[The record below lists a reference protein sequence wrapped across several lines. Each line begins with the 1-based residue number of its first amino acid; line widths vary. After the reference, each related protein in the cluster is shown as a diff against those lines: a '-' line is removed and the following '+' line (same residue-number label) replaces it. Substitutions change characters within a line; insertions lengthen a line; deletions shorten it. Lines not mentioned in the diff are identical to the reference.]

1 MLNLISLVL
10 FRIAKWALGRNEFAN
25 INVNDI
31 LFNREACMS
40 CSPSKRR
47 IVVWSPPSLGLLNF
61 NVNEAARAKP
71 GLVGIGKILRND
83 SALCM

>member
-1 MLNLISLVL
+1 MLNLISLNL
-10 FRIAKWALGRNEFAN
+10 RIAKWALGRNEFAN

-31 LFNREACMS
+31 LFNWEACMS

-61 NVNEAARAKP
+61 NVNEAARAKS
-71 GLVGIGKILRND
+71 GLVGKILCND